1 MIFHGSVVLAIGKFD
16 IVTIIFLLV
25 KPLVFNLSAASSCC
39 DESFCIL
46 FRNFYIRYKYIL
58 FRFSILCFHC
68 GLHQIY
74 LSGVIGNIIYP
85 KVTASIIVGCFA
97 IIYVREL
104 YTGNYNY
111 ELGFIISVGAVLAFI
126 IKRVYSIRHKKKH
139 GSIPSSDER
148 HVLITQKYLLFMLY
162 LILFVSGI
170 FFIILYVLGIT
181 AIKIKFLLIYM
192 LIIFVIISLGTVIIK
207 KM

>member
-1 MIFHGSVVLAIGKFD
+1 
-16 IVTIIFLLV
+16 
-25 KPLVFNLSAASSCC
+25 
-39 DESFCIL
+39 CIL
-46 FRNFYIRYKYIL
+46 FRNFYIRYKYIHFSL
-58 FRFSILCFHC
+58 SILCFHC
-68 GLHQIY
+68 GLHQFF

-85 KVTASIIVGCFA
+85 KVTVSFLVGCFA
-97 IIYVREL
+97 IMYVSGL
-104 YTGNYNY
+104 FTGNYNY
-111 ELGFIISVGAVLAFI
+111 ELGFTISVGAVLAFI

-181 AIKIKFLLIYM
+181 A
-192 LIIFVIISLGTVIIK
+192 
-207 KM
+207 